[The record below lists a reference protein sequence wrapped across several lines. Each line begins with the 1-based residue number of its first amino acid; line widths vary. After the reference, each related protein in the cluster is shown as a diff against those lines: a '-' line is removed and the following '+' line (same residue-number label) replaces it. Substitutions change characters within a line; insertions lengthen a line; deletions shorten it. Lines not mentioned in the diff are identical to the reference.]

1 MSFLQDEE
9 HENEELWNWLVISQ
23 LTAILPWLIFFLYT
37 LFATLLFFDTNP
49 DDFYDEKQSPL
60 TLILLWS
67 GVVFPALSTI
77 ISWKSYK
84 QGEIKKAIIWSIFT
98 LLPILLLF
106 LPTILAEY

>member
-1 MSFLQDEE
+1 
-9 HENEELWNWLVISQ
+9 V
-23 LTAILPWLIFFLYT
+23 ILPWIFLFLYT

-49 DDFYDEKQSPL
+49 DGFYGEKQSPM

-67 GVVFPALSTI
+67 GVIFPVLSTI

-84 QGEIKKAIIWSIFT
+84 QGKIKKAIIWSIFS

-106 LPTILAEY
+106 VPTMLARS